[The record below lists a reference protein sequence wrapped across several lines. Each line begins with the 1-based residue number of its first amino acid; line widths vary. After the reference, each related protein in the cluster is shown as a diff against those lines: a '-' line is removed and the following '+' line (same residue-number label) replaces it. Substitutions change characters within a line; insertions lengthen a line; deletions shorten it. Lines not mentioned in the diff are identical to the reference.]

1 MGQSQDQW
9 RFRSFQVLL
18 VEIEDL
24 SQIHRFKLLVQI
36 QVVNRYKNDMRRDE
50 HVQVFLIIA

>member
-24 SQIHRFKLLVQI
+24 SQIHRFKLFVQI